1 MELKNYLTIV
11 IPCKN
16 ENKVIDQTLTLLNY
30 QESVEGVK
38 VIVSDSS
45 DDETT
50 VQLKQR
56 ISDKFDLEII
66 QGGLPGKAR
75 NNGVKITKT
84 PYILFMD
91 SDIFIL
97 DNKLIKDLLLEVIFY
112 DYHLA
117 TTKFKTTNGKYNFVF
132 RFFDFVQKLTKGISP
147 FCLGGFML
155 IKRSEFNKIG
165 GFDESVMVAE
175 DYLLSKQIEG
185 NKFFIDNKT
194 LFTPPRRF
202 SNKGI
207 WFMLKLMIKSYFN
220 RNNKEFFSNFKSY
233 WNE

>member
-30 QESVEGVK
+30 QESIEGVK

>member
-16 ENKVIDQTLTLLNY
+16 ENKIIDQTLTLLNY
-30 QESVEGVK
+30 QESIDGVK

-50 VQLKQR
+50 VQLEKR
-56 ISDKFDLEII
+56 LGDKFDLEII

-75 NNGVKITKT
+75 NNGAKITKT

-91 SDIFIL
+91 ADISIL
-97 DNKLIKDLLLEVIFY
+97 DNGLLKDFLLEMIFN
-112 DYHLA
+112 DHHLV
-117 TTKFKTTNGKYNFVF
+117 TTKIRTTNGKYNFVF
-132 RFFDFVQKLTKGISP
+132 RFFDLVQKLTKGISP

-165 GFDESVMVAE
+165 GFDEKAMVAE
-175 DYLLSKQIEG
+175 DYLLSKQIKG
-185 NKFFIDNKT
+185 NRFFIHNKT
-194 LFTPPRRF
+194 IFTPPRRF

-207 WFMLKLMIKSYFN
+207 WFMLKLMIRSYFN
-220 RNNKEFFSNFKSY
+220 RNNKKFFSNFKAY

>member
-30 QESVEGVK
+30 QESIEGVK

-207 WFMLKLMIKSYFN
+207 WFMLKLMIRSYFN

>member
-1 MELKNYLTIV
+1 
-11 IPCKN
+11 
-16 ENKVIDQTLTLLNY
+16 
-30 QESVEGVK
+30 
-38 VIVSDSS
+38 
-45 DDETT
+45 
-50 VQLKQR
+50 
-56 ISDKFDLEII
+56 
-66 QGGLPGKAR
+66 
-75 NNGVKITKT
+75 
-84 PYILFMD
+84 
-91 SDIFIL
+91 
-97 DNKLIKDLLLEVIFY
+97 
-112 DYHLA
+112 LA

-207 WFMLKLMIKSYFN
+207 WFMLKLMIRSYFN